1 MFFPQGFESCCFRN
15 NEYMNMDK
23 GIRINSGLT
32 FLGYSY
38 TNMNPTS
45 AFMLLGS
52 KIFLLPFHMM
62 G

>member
-45 AFMLLGS
+45 SFNVTGE
-52 KIFLLPFHMM
+52 
-62 G
+62 